1 MQHHRARSF
10 LCGHCGLRHATIAEI
25 KGCAVDHPIDEQ
37 AAVSTIA
44 LDPDWAA
51 LAGPASLGRSLVV
64 EPNAAIPGPWADAEH
79 VVVPAAGAVES
90 ADMDRVLNEL
100 QQAYTQ
106 RHRLVIESGG
116 PIAGPVERRDI
127 GLSDL
132 DPTVELTGDRL
143 DHLMFANS
151 VDARDPSAPS
161 IRMVDRAVAAGA
173 AVVRQADRGD
183 IVSPDGTS
191 LWCDG
196 GPLEAF
202 TVDRTEG
209 VAVVPRVHLMS
220 GILRSLTH
228 RVPEAE
234 LAADQLAA
242 VDARRGAARIVAP
255 AGAGK
260 TRVLTERARHLIRGL
275 GVDAST
281 VCLVAFNVRARHEMQ
296 ERTADLPGLQI
307 RTLNSLALAICRGT
321 GSFLRPTGGDITV
334 IDEHRVRDHLRDLVV
349 PPRRAMTDPFAAW
362 IEAFTACRLGLRD
375 PHLVES
381 EFDGDVPGLPE
392 IIAAYRTRLTEL
404 GEVDFDEQIIA
415 AIQVLL
421 TQPECRVRARVACG
435 MLLVDEF
442 QDLTPAHLLLIRL
455 LAGPAAEVFG
465 VGDDDQTI
473 YGYSGASPSWLID
486 FAKWFPGA
494 AHHDLHVN
502 YRCAPEVIE
511 AATNLLSH
519 NRRRIPKRVASRPN
533 RYATPTDADHARHPM
548 RRIVADDEV
557 GELCDTV
564 DAMLAA
570 GVQPGRI
577 AVLTRVNATLLAPM
591 LALRA
596 GGVPTTT
603 PVDSGYLSR
612 TGVAAALAWL
622 RLATCPE
629 TRLRASDLEIAA
641 RRPPRA
647 ISPMVA
653 GWLAEQGSVG
663 DIERLAARLRSDRD
677 QHKIRMFAEDLGSL
691 HKLVLRGADTAS
703 VLNTVRN
710 TLGLGSALETRLDA
724 SRRSLDR
731 SSHGDDLEALVSVAY
746 LQPDPAEF
754 PEWLST
760 QLVGPRDFKSSGVRL
775 STIHRV
781 KGMQWPRVIVYGA
794 DEGVCP
800 HRLSSDVEEE
810 RRIFHVAITRS
821 SEQTVVIAG
830 RSPSPFLAELDH
842 EAPPAPPEP
851 FESPIPVRPPR
862 PRRSPTRAS
871 NTVAADPAVLR
882 GEAGTLFEALRS
894 WRTRISRE
902 AGVPAYVVFDN
913 RTLQAI
919 ASRRPADKTELLA
932 VRGVGPAKLDR
943 YGDDVLEITGDS

>member
-1 MQHHRARSF
+1 M
-10 LCGHCGLRHATIAEI
+10 
-25 KGCAVDHPIDEQ
+25 
-37 AAVSTIA
+37 STIT
-44 LDPDWAA
+44 LDSDWTG
-51 LAGPASLGRSLVV
+51 LAGPESLGRSLVV
-64 EPNAAIPGPWADAEH
+64 GPGTAIPGPWACADR
-79 VVVPAAGAVES
+79 VIIPASGAFE
-90 ADMDRVLNEL
+90 ATELDRVLAEL
-100 QQAYTQ
+100 QRAYTQ
-106 RHRLVIESGG
+106 RRRLVIESV
-116 PIAGPVERRDI
+116 GPVALPAERREL

-132 DPTVELTGDRL
+132 DPAVELTGDRL
-143 DHLMFANS
+143 HHLMFANS

-161 IRMVDRAVAAGA
+161 IRMVDVAVAAGA
-173 AVVRQADRGD
+173 AVAGRQGRGD
-183 IVSPDGTS
+183 IISPDGTL

-202 TVDRTEG
+202 MVERTEG

-228 RVPEAE
+228 GVPDAD

-242 VDARRGAARIVAP
+242 VAARRGAARIIAP
-255 AGAGK
+255 AGSGK

-281 VCLVAFNVRARHEMQ
+281 VCLLAFNVRARHEMQ
-296 ERTADLPGLQI
+296 ERTTDLPGLEV

-321 GSFLRPTGGDITV
+321 GPFVRPGGDVAV
-334 IDEHRVRDHLRDLVV
+334 IDERRVRDHLRGLIK

-375 PHLVES
+375 PHRVES
-381 EFDGDVPGLPE
+381 EFGGDVPGLPE
-392 IIAAYRTRLTEL
+392 VIAAYRDRLAEH

-415 AIQVLL
+415 AIRILL
-421 TQPECRVRARVACG
+421 GRPECRAVARMACG
-435 MLLVDEF
+435 VLLVDEF

-486 FAKWFPGA
+486 FSTWFPGA
-494 AHHDLHVN
+494 ADHDLHVN

-519 NRRRIPKRVASRPN
+519 NRRRILKRTTARPDRAAKAIN
-533 RYATPTDADHARHPM
+533 VDHTRNPM
-548 RRIVADDEV
+548 RQIVTDDEV
-557 GELCDTV
+557 GALCHAV
-564 DAMLAA
+564 DEMLAE
-570 GVQPGRI
+570 GVQPRRI

-591 LALRA
+591 LALRGA
-596 GGVPTTT
+596 GLPTTT
-603 PVDSGYLSR
+603 PVDSSYLSR
-612 TGVAAALAWL
+612 TGIAAALAWL

-629 TRLRASDLEIAA
+629 SRLRGPDLETAA
-641 RRPPRA
+641 RRPPRGL
-647 ISPMVA
+647 SPMVA
-653 GWLAEQGSVG
+653 GWVAEQDSVG
-663 DIERLAARLRSDRD
+663 AVERLADRLRNERD
-677 QHKIRMFAEDLGSL
+677 QQKIRTFAGDLGSL
-691 HKLVLRGADTAS
+691 RRLVSRGTDTATA
-703 VLNTVRN
+703 LTAIRD

-731 SSHGDDLEALVSVAY
+731 SSHGDDLEALISVAH
-746 LQPDPAEF
+746 LQPDPTEF

-760 QLVGPRDFKSSGVRL
+760 QLGGPRDFESHGVRL

-781 KGMQWPRVIVYGA
+781 KGMEWPRVIVYGA
-794 DEGVCP
+794 NKGVCP
-800 HRLSSDVEEE
+800 HRLSSDIEEE

-842 EAPPAPPEP
+842 KEPPAPPEP
-851 FESPIPVRPPR
+851 FESPIPARPPR
-862 PRRSPTRAS
+862 SRRSSKRAS
-871 NTVAADPAVLR
+871 TAGGADPVVLSDVAR
-882 GEAGTLFEALRS
+882 TLFDALRS
-894 WRTRISRE
+894 WRTRVSRE

-913 RTLQAI
+913 RTLEAI
-919 ASRRPADKTELLA
+919 ASCRPADKAELLA
-932 VRGVGPAKLDR
+932 VSGVGPAKLER
-943 YGDDVLEITGDS
+943 YGDDVLEIIDAS